1 MLAKCVASIVGC
13 CVASKKAINLTPGTL
28 VSPKKEDI
36 LLTPEHVEHAL
47 DVEKW
52 IEWSMNQFGIV
63 LRKTSDNSSLVIAT
77 ANGVGICF
85 VEEVLNCEG

>member
-1 MLAKCVASIVGC
+1 MV
-13 CVASKKAINLTPGTL
+13 SKKAINLLPGTL
-28 VSPKKEDI
+28 VSPKHKEGI
-36 LLTPEHVEHAL
+36 LLTPEHAEFAL

-52 IEWSMNQFGIV
+52 IEWSSNQFGIV

-85 VEEVLNCEG
+85 VEEVFSLEG